1 MNYIT
6 TNHMGGIGNVMFKL
20 AASISLAIDNKVD
33 YIFSNE
39 FIRPLDMEVVTNG
52 FPDYRVYY
60 GNILRSIDFIDK
72 LPDNYLIYGEP
83 SFNYSPIPYTPNTN
97 LLLEGYFQSEKYFS
111 NNKEKII
118 EFYKPK
124 EDIINKIFEKIPDIQ
139 NCISIH
145 VRRGDYVVKSDYHNL
160 LTIDY
165 YKKAYEI
172 LGSEKTYLIFSDSLD
187 EIGDMFDFIKHKKF
201 LTFGKNFLDLYAM
214 SLCEHNVIANSTFSW
229 WSAYLNENIHK
240 KVISPKQWFGP
251 KLPHDTSD
259 LIPDRWIKI

>member
-1 MNYIT
+1 MNFIT

-39 FIRPLDMEVVTNG
+39 FIRTLDMEVVTDG

-60 GNILRSIDFIDK
+60 DNILRNINFIDR
-72 LPDNYLIYGEP
+72 LPNEYLIYREP
-83 SFNYSPIPYTPNTN
+83 VFNYLPISYISGTN
-97 LLLEGYFQSEKYFS
+97 LLLEGYFQSEKYFL

-118 EFYKPK
+118 SFYQPS
-124 EDIINKIFEKIPDIQ
+124 EDIINKILNIIPEIK
-139 NCISIH
+139 NCVSVH

-160 LTIDY
+160 LTVDY

-187 EIGDMFDFIKHKKF
+187 EVESMFDFIKNKKF
-201 LTFGKNFLDLYAM
+201 TFFGKNFLDLYAM
-214 SLCEHNVIANSTFSW
+214 SLCEHNIIANSTFSW
-229 WSAYLNENIHK
+229 WSAYLNKNHHK
-240 KVISPKQWFGP
+240 KVIAPKQWFGA
-251 KLPHDTSD
+251 KLFHNTND
-259 LIPDRWIKI
+259 LIPENWIKI